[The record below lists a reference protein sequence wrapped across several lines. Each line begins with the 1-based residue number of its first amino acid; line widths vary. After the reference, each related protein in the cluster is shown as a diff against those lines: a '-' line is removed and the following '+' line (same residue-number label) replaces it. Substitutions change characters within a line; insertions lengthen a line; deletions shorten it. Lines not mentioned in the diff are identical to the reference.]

1 MKKIYCIIKNLN
13 GDILTINNNGKLLLP
28 NFIINNENHESYL
41 VSILKNE
48 FGLKIK
54 REYLILKEEIDSNLY
69 YLCEEPF
76 SNKEFNID
84 DKKKESIYWIP
95 VSNLKEVLPKEDKI
109 TYDALSNI
117 LHSKFSFSQKER
129 NEMEKQINDAKEKN
143 DILTY
148 SYLLEEMF
156 CLMTNDLKR
165 LEESKDYYSKEF
177 FKQICYDLKLMCEKE
192 ANTISLNDMTYSE
205 AKIAGKEIEWESKFY
220 RIYNMVDRS
229 LPPVPARELDYLK
242 EAYKLEDKDGLTINI
257 LVDLYNRYKDS
268 SYEEIR
274 EDMLARRKTKK
285 NKKK

>member
-54 REYLILKEEIDSNLY
+54 REYLILKEENDSNLY

-192 ANTISLNDMTYSE
+192 ANTISLNDMTYDE
-205 AKIAGKEIEWESKFY
+205 AKIAGKEIEWKSKFY
-220 RIYNMVDRS
+220 RIYNMVARF
-229 LPPVPARELDYLK
+229 LPPVPARKLDYLE
-242 EAYKLEDKDGLTINI
+242 EAYKLEGKDGLTINI

>member
-129 NEMEKQINDAKEKN
+129 NGMEKQINDAKEKN

-229 LPPVPARELDYLK
+229 LPPVPARKLDYLK

>member
-54 REYLILKEEIDSNLY
+54 REYLILKEENDSNLY

-148 SYLLEEMF
+148 SYLLVEMF

-177 FKQICYDLKLMCEKE
+177 FKQICYDLKLMYEKE

-220 RIYNMVDRS
+220 RIYNMVARF
-229 LPPVPARELDYLK
+229 LPPVPARKLDYLE

>member
-76 SNKEFNID
+76 STKEFNID

-165 LEESKDYYSKEF
+165 LEESKYYYSKEF

-229 LPPVPARELDYLK
+229 LPPVPARKLDYLK

>member
-28 NFIINNENHESYL
+28 TFIINNENHESYL

-48 FGLKIK
+48 FGLRIK
-54 REYLILKEEIDSNLY
+54 SEYLILKEENDSNLY

-76 SNKEFNID
+76 SNKEFNIN
-84 DKKKESIYWIP
+84 DKKKESINWIP

-192 ANTISLNDMTYSE
+192 ANTISLNNMTYSE

-220 RIYNMVDRS
+220 RIYNIVDRS
-229 LPPVPARELDYLK
+229 LPPVPARKLDYLK

>member
-28 NFIINNENHESYL
+28 NFIINNENYESYL

-54 REYLILKEEIDSNLY
+54 REYLILKEENDSNLY

-192 ANTISLNDMTYSE
+192 ANTISLNDMTYDE
-205 AKIAGKEIEWESKFY
+205 AKIAGKEIEWKSKFY
-220 RIYNMVDRS
+220 RIYNMVARF
-229 LPPVPARELDYLK
+229 LPPVPARKLDYLE
-242 EAYKLEDKDGLTINI
+242 EAYKLDGKDGLTINT

>member
-54 REYLILKEEIDSNLY
+54 REYLILKEENDNNLY

-84 DKKKESIYWIP
+84 DKKKESINWIP

-192 ANTISLNDMTYSE
+192 ANTISLNDMTYDE

-220 RIYNMVDRS
+220 RIYNIVAGF
-229 LPPVPARELDYLK
+229 LPPVPARKLDYLE
-242 EAYKLEDKDGLTINI
+242 EAYKLEGKDGLTINI

>member
-41 VSILKNE
+41 VSILKNG

-229 LPPVPARELDYLK
+229 LPPVPARKLDYLK

>member
-229 LPPVPARELDYLK
+229 LPPVPARKLDYLK

>member
-28 NFIINNENHESYL
+28 TFIINNENHESYL

-48 FGLKIK
+48 FGLRIK
-54 REYLILKEEIDSNLY
+54 REYLILKEENDSNLY

-229 LPPVPARELDYLK
+229 LPPVPARKLDYLK

>member
-54 REYLILKEEIDSNLY
+54 REYLILKEENDSNLY

-84 DKKKESIYWIP
+84 DKKKESINWIP

-220 RIYNMVDRS
+220 RIYNMVARF
-229 LPPVPARELDYLK
+229 LPPVPARKLDYLE

>member
-1 MKKIYCIIKNLN
+1 MKKIYCVIKNLN

-229 LPPVPARELDYLK
+229 LPPVPARKLDYLK

>member
-28 NFIINNENHESYL
+28 TFIINNENHESYL

-48 FGLKIK
+48 FGLRIK
-54 REYLILKEEIDSNLY
+54 REYLILKEENDSNLY

-84 DKKKESIYWIP
+84 DKKKESINWIP

-220 RIYNMVDRS
+220 RIYNIVDRS
-229 LPPVPARELDYLK
+229 LPPVPARKLDYLK

>member
-192 ANTISLNDMTYSE
+192 ANTISLNDMTYNE

-229 LPPVPARELDYLK
+229 LPPVPARKLDYLE
-242 EAYKLEDKDGLTINI
+242 EAYKLDGKDGLTINI

>member
-1 MKKIYCIIKNLN
+1 MKNIYCIIKNLN

-54 REYLILKEEIDSNLY
+54 REYLILKEENDSNLY

-76 SNKEFNID
+76 NNKEFNID
-84 DKKKESIYWIP
+84 DKKKKSIYWIP

-192 ANTISLNDMTYSE
+192 ANTISLNDMTYDE
-205 AKIAGKEIEWESKFY
+205 AKIAGKEIEWKSKFY
-220 RIYNMVDRS
+220 RIYNMAARF
-229 LPPVPARELDYLK
+229 LPPVPARKLDYLE
-242 EAYKLEDKDGLTINI
+242 EAYKLEGKDGLTINI

>member
-54 REYLILKEEIDSNLY
+54 REYLILKEENDSNLY

-148 SYLLEEMF
+148 SYLLVEMF

-177 FKQICYDLKLMCEKE
+177 FKQICYDLKLMYEKE

-205 AKIAGKEIEWESKFY
+205 AKIADKEIEWESKFY
-220 RIYNMVDRS
+220 RIYNMVARF
-229 LPPVPARELDYLK
+229 LPPVPARKLDYLE

>member
-28 NFIINNENHESYL
+28 TFIINNENHESYL

-48 FGLKIK
+48 FGLRIK
-54 REYLILKEEIDSNLY
+54 REYLILKEENDSNLY

-84 DKKKESIYWIP
+84 DKKKENINWIP

-129 NEMEKQINDAKEKN
+129 NEMEKQINYAKEKN

-165 LEESKDYYSKEF
+165 LEESKDNNSKEF

-220 RIYNMVDRS
+220 RIYNIVDRS
-229 LPPVPARELDYLK
+229 LPPVPARKLDYLK